1 MGLYVLEAF
10 SEVQCAAR
18 VCAGGWRSHQ
28 SGAKLYLMSAPA
40 KNKNK
45 SSGKKQSAVDFLLE
59 SADRI
64 AAEVPA
70 SELEKLPIDGGQNL
84 DHYLYGAPKQ

>member
-1 MGLYVLEAF
+1 MWLD
-10 SEVQCAAR
+10 C
-18 VCAGGWRSHQ
+18 WRILSSDATLHD
-28 SGAKLYLMSAPA
+28 MSAPT
-40 KNKNK
+40 KNENK
-45 SSGKKQSAVDFLLE
+45 SGGKKQSAVDFLLE

-70 SELEKLPIDGGQNL
+70 SELEKLPTDGGQNL